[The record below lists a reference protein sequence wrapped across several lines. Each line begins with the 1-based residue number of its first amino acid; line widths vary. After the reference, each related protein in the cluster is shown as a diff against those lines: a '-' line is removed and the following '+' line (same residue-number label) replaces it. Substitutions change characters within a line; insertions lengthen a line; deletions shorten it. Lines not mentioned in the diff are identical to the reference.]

1 MEQIPALVR
10 AGVAC
15 FKIEGRLKG
24 PEYVALT
31 TRIYRDAVDAAWT
44 AMLAEDAAAPGG
56 SAQPASGSGP
66 SSQQLMDLQ
75 QVRPLLTHFVGRGR
89 AHARFGVVRQDAWG
103 GVRYTLHILR
113 VGLHVMLG
121 VARRYLR
128 VARMASTAG

>member
-44 AMLAEDAAAPGG
+44 AMLAEDAAAPGD
-56 SAQPASGSGP
+56 SAQPASGSGL

-75 QVRPLLTHFVGRGR
+75 QVRPLLTHFCRSRQGACKV
-89 AHARFGVVRQDAWG
+89 AVV
-103 GVRYTLHILR
+103 
-113 VGLHVMLG
+113 
-121 VARRYLR
+121 
-128 VARMASTAG
+128 